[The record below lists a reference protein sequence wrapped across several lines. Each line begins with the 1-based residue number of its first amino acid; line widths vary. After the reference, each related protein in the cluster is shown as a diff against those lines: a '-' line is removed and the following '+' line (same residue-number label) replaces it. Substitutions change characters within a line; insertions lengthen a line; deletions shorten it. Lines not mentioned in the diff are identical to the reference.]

1 VITLTFMAKTAGQT
15 PLTITRGGARDPGL
29 QSIVVNGAQASVT
42 VQ

>member
-1 VITLTFMAKTAGQT
+1 VVTVTFQAKETGQT

-29 QSIVVNGAQASVT
+29 QPITVNGAQAAVV